1 MEETDK
7 NKESSKSKALQG
19 KEVPP
24 PESPDSYRDREAD
37 DYFFND
43 DGFVVF
49 TAKYLLERGYCCG
62 NGCKN
67 CPYDYKAVPE
77 PKRSRLLEQRKKDET
92 NE

>member
-1 MEETDK
+1 MKQELND
-7 NKESSKSKALQG
+7 
-19 KEVPP
+19 
-24 PESPDSYRDREAD
+24 DD
-37 DYFFND
+37 DYYFNN

-62 NGCKN
+62 YGCKN

-77 PKRSRLLEQRKKDET
+77 PRRTQLLEQRKSNTNSDEL

>member
-1 MEETDK
+1 MEETDN
-7 NKESSKSKALQG
+7 NKESSKSEGLQR

-24 PESPDSYRDREAD
+24 PEGFREAD
-37 DYFFND
+37 DYYFND
-43 DGFVVF
+43 NGFVVF

-77 PKRSRLLEQRKKDET
+77 PKRSKLLADRNK
-92 NE
+92 NESTDNAS

>member
-7 NKESSKSKALQG
+7 NKDSSKSKALQG
-19 KEVPP
+19 REVPP
-24 PESPDSYRDREAD
+24 PEGFREAD
-37 DYFFND
+37 DYYFND

-49 TAKYLLERGYCCG
+49 TAKYLLDRGYCCG

-77 PKRSRLLEQRKKDET
+77 PKRSRLLEQRKKDKT

>member
-1 MEETDK
+1 MK
-7 NKESSKSKALQG
+7 QESFEG
-19 KEVPP
+19 
-24 PESPDSYRDREAD
+24 DD
-37 DYFFND
+37 DYYFND

-49 TAKYLLERGYCCG
+49 TAKYLIERGYCCG

-77 PKRSRLLEQRKKDET
+77 PKRTRLLEQRKKDET